1 MRKGYGWLWYWAA
14 VLVFA
19 CSPVDACVPAGGG
32 AMVEIPADIPVVAL
46 TFDDGPHPEHTRRLL
61 DGLAAREVPA
71 TFFLVGERLA
81 GNEALVREMAVQG
94 HQIGVHTW
102 DHIMLD
108 EDVSEQEFRTQMYK
122 VRQGVKNVLGEGMY
136 WLRPPYGI
144 MSPNLQKLED
154 GPLIIWSVDPE
165 DWKDQD
171 QKRIVNYVLER
182 VKDGDIILMHDMFA
196 ASIDAALE
204 IVDELQNRGYCF
216 VTVEQLMALRGVEA
230 ENGRRYNN
238 VPP

>member
-1 MRKGYGWLWYWAA
+1 MKKGYGWLWYWAA
-14 VLVFA
+14 VFVFA
-19 CSPVDACVPAGGG
+19 CSPVEEYIPAGGG
-32 AMVEIPADIPVVAL
+32 AVVEIPDGIPVVAL

-61 DGLAAREVPA
+61 AGLAAREVPA

-81 GNEALVREMAVQG
+81 GNEALVREMAAQG

-102 DHIMLD
+102 DHVMLD
-108 EDVSEQEFRTQMYK
+108 EEVSVGEFRTQMQK
-122 VRQGVKNVLGEGMY
+122 VRQGVQDILGEGEY

-144 MSPNLQKLED
+144 MAPELQRLEE

-165 DWKDQD
+165 DWRDRDKT
-171 QKRIVNYVLER
+171 RIVSYVLER

-196 ASIDAALE
+196 ASVDAALE
-204 IVDELQNRGYCF
+204 IVDELHGRGYCF
-216 VTVEQLMALRGVEA
+216 VTVEQLMAMRGVSPEG
-230 ENGRRYNN
+230 GRRYNS